1 MSQFQKSRSPMKNK
15 KSIILLLA
23 LAILFLALNILTFS
37 VGRTSSE
44 VIVSFESQEKTST
57 PIVAL
62 DKPLEIFYHGLND
75 LSDQV
80 LDSDAYRIDVFVE
93 QNTSMGIFRYLPIY
107 KPVSFE
113 SNVSYT
119 WNWPID
125 IGDTFSQEAET
136 GEFDI
141 SGNYSFLGP
150 FSKSTAEHAI
160 DELISKSIK
169 TKIETD
175 IKERLNTN

>member
-1 MSQFQKSRSPMKNK
+1 MKNK
-15 KSIILLLA
+15 KNTILLL
-23 LAILFLALNILTFS
+23 LAITILFFALNFLTFS

-44 VIVSFESQEKTST
+44 IIVSYEKQEKIST
-57 PIVAL
+57 PIVEL
-62 DKPLEIFYHGLND
+62 DKPFEIFYHGLND

-80 LDSDAYRIDVFVE
+80 LDSAVYRIDVFVE
-93 QNTSMGIFRYLPIY
+93 QNTSLGFFRYLPIY

-125 IGDTFSQEAET
+125 IGDTFSQEGET
-136 GEFDI
+136 GKFDI
-141 SGNYSFLGP
+141 SGNYSFLGS

-160 DELISKSIK
+160 DKLISKRIK
-169 TKIETD
+169 SKIETD
-175 IKERLNTN
+175 IKGRLNTNYD